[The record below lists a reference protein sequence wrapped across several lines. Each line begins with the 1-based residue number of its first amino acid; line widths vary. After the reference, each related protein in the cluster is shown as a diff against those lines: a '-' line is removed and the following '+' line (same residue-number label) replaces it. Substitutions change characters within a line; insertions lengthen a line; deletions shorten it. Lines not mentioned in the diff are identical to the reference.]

1 MIYSVIY
8 LQELLTIG
16 NRKYCCQ
23 YKFQSDLCLKNY
35 LWYTVKDMMYNF
47 GVCIWY
53 HPRVY

>member
-35 LWYTVKDMMYNF
+35 LWYTVKDMIYNF